1 MKMNNI
7 TQRKKKYMEPLIAT
21 VILDN
26 EISLSLE
33 SSPPEGPDEGIAELQ
48 DWNRQ
53 SEYLI

>member
-1 MKMNNI
+1 MKANNI
-7 TQRKKKYMEPLIAT
+7 IQSKKTYIQPLIDT

-26 EISLSLE
+26 EISLSLQ
-33 SSPPEGPDEGIAELQ
+33 SSPPEGPDEGMAELR